1 MVFTDKDMK
10 TSREIRQEF
19 LNFFRNNNHTVVESS
34 SLIPANDPSLMFT
47 NAGMVQFKG
56 VFLGE
61 ETRPYRRAASSQKC
75 VRAGGKHN
83 DLENVGRT
91 ARHHT
96 FFEML
101 GNFSFGDYF
110 KEEAICMAWE
120 LLISH
125 FKLPVENLWVSVF
138 EDDQEAAAIWRER
151 IGLNPARIV
160 CMGEKDNFWSM
171 GETGPCGPCSEIIID
186 QGPTFGCGKSD
197 CRVGCDCDRYL
208 ELWNL
213 VFMQFNRDQQ
223 GNITPLPRPSIDT
236 GMGLE
241 RITAI
246 IQGVGSN
253 YDTDL
258 FLPLI
263 RFVEEHA
270 GTPYRKNPEHDISMR
285 IIADHSRAIAFL
297 VGDGVLPAN
306 EGRGYVLRRI
316 IRRAAQHGKK
326 LGLTKPFLFA
336 ATKVVAQE
344 MRDVYPELS
353 RSSDYIERVV
363 LNEEE
368 HFSSTL
374 EAGLKML
381 QEHIEALQQA
391 GRILIPGEVI
401 FKLYDTYGFPLDLA
415 QDIAQENGMQI
426 DDAGV
431 QQALLEQRRRARE
444 SWRGSGADE
453 IASVYKRLV
462 QDGIQTVFDGYEC
475 CEMSSYVR
483 AIIRDGTVV
492 SQAAHGD
499 QIELITEKTCFY
511 GEAGGQAGDCGSI
524 YNDSVTVAINTA
536 TRPLP
541 DLIVHQGQV
550 LTGTIRCDDK
560 VTLRVD
566 REKRQATAHNHTA
579 THILHAVLRQVLGK
593 HVKQAGSLVSAQRL
607 RFDFTHFAPLSSDE
621 LDAIETLVNER
632 IQQNTPLCV
641 TVVPL
646 AEALSQGVTALFGEK
661 YGEQVRVVNIAEYS
675 KELCGGTHVG
685 RTGDIGIF
693 KIVSE
698 GSVAAGV
705 RRIEAV
711 TGREALNYIKKQ
723 EALLR
728 DVAQLL
734 RTERDGVVQRI
745 ERLLIEHKQLE
756 KELASLKAQEI
767 AKQSGSALDNIRAIG
782 GVKVLVTRVEAP
794 DVKALRD
801 YGDRLKNRLGSG
813 IIVLG
818 SAAGGAAQLMAMV
831 TKDIAKRFPA
841 KVIIE
846 KIAPLI
852 EGRGGGKDELAQAGG
867 KRPEQLD
874 EALAKVAA
882 VVETLAATR

>member
-1 MVFTDKDMK
+1 MK
-10 TSREIRQEF
+10 TSFEIRKEF
-19 LNFFRNNNHTVVESS
+19 LDFFRNKNHTVVASA
-34 SLIPANDPSLMFT
+34 SLIPSNDPTLMFT

-120 LLISH
+120 LLTGH
-125 FKLPVENLWVSVF
+125 FNLPVEKLWVSVF
-138 EDDQEAAAIWRER
+138 EEDEEAAVIWRER

-186 QGPTFGCGKSD
+186 QGPAYGCGKSD
-197 CRVGCDCDRYL
+197 CGVGCDCDRYL

-223 GNITPLPRPSIDT
+223 GKVTPLPRPSIDT

-246 IQGVGSN
+246 VQGVGSN

-258 FLPLI
+258 FLPLV
-263 RFVEEHA
+263 RFVEEYA
-270 GTPYRKNPEHDISMR
+270 GTPYGKNPEHDISIR

-297 VGDGVLPAN
+297 IGDGVLPAN

-316 IRRAAQHGKK
+316 MRRAARHGKK
-326 LGLTKPFLFA
+326 LGLTKPFLCSA
-336 ATKVVAQE
+336 IKVVAQE
-344 MRDVYPELS
+344 MQPVYPELS
-353 RSSDYIERVV
+353 RSRDYIEQVV

-368 HFSSTL
+368 HFTTTL

-381 QEHIEALQQA
+381 QEHIDTLQQE
-391 GRILIPGEVI
+391 GRRLIPGGVV

-415 QDIAQENGMQI
+415 QDIASEFGMQI
-426 DDAGV
+426 DVAEV
-431 QQALLEQRRRARE
+431 EQALLEQRRRARE

-462 QDGIQTVFDGYEC
+462 QDGVQTVFEGYEC
-475 CEMSSYVR
+475 CESSSHVR
-483 AIIRDGTVV
+483 AIIRNGEVV
-492 SQAAHGD
+492 SHAAHGA

-511 GEAGGQAGDCGSI
+511 GEAGGQAGDCGTI
-524 YNDSVTVAINTA
+524 FNDSVTVEISTAI
-536 TRPLP
+536 RPLP
-541 DLIVHQGQV
+541 DLIVHRGQV
-550 LTGTIRCDDK
+550 TAGTIRCGDT
-560 VTLRVD
+560 VMLRVD
-566 REKRQATAHNHTA
+566 REKRQATANNHTA
-579 THILHAVLRQVLGK
+579 THILHAVLRQVLGN
-593 HVKQAGSLVSAQRL
+593 HVKQAGSLVNAERL
-607 RFDFTHFAPLSSDE
+607 RFDFTHFAPLSTDE
-621 LDAIETLVNER
+621 LETIETLVNER
-632 IQQNTPLCV
+632 IQQNTPLFV
-641 TVVPL
+641 NILPL
-646 AEALSQGVTALFGEK
+646 AEALSQGATALFGEK
-661 YGEQVRVVNIAEYS
+661 YGEQVRVVNIAEFS
-675 KELCGGTHVG
+675 SELCGGTHVG

-711 TGREALNYIKKQ
+711 TGRAALNYMKKQ
-723 EALLR
+723 ESMLR
-728 DVAQLL
+728 EVSQLL
-734 RTERDGVVQRI
+734 KTEREGVVSRV
-745 ERLLIEHKQLE
+745 ERLVNDLRQLE
-756 KELASLKAQEI
+756 KEVATLKAQLI
-767 AKQSGSALDNIRAIG
+767 TQQSGGALNNIRTIG
-782 GVKVLVTRVEAP
+782 GVKVLVTRVEAA

-801 YGDRLKNRLGSG
+801 YGDRLKDRLGSG
-813 IIVLG
+813 IVVVG
-818 SAAGGAAQLMAMV
+818 SAADTAQVITMV

-841 KVIIE
+841 KLIIE

-852 EGRGGGKDELAQAGG
+852 DGRGGGKDELAQAGG
-867 KRPEQLD
+867 KCPEKLD
-874 EALAKVAA
+874 EALEKVAA
-882 VVETLAATR
+882 IVEMLGSKS

>member
-1 MVFTDKDMK
+1 MK
-10 TSREIRQEF
+10 TSFEIRKEF
-19 LNFFRNNNHTVVESS
+19 LDFFRNKNHTVVASA
-34 SLIPANDPSLMFT
+34 SLIPSNDPTLMFT

-120 LLISH
+120 LLTGH
-125 FKLPVENLWVSVF
+125 FNLPVEKLWVSVF
-138 EDDQEAAAIWRER
+138 EEDEEAAVIWRER

-186 QGPTFGCGKSD
+186 QGPACGCGKSD

-213 VFMQFNRDQQ
+213 VFMQYNRDQQ
-223 GNITPLPRPSIDT
+223 GKITPLPRPSIDT

-246 IQGVGSN
+246 VQGVGSN

-258 FLPLI
+258 FLPLVH
-263 RFVEEHA
+263 FVEEYA
-270 GTPYRKNPEHDISMR
+270 GTPYGKNPEHDISIR

-297 VGDGVLPAN
+297 IGDGVLPAN

-316 IRRAAQHGKK
+316 MRRAARHGKK
-326 LGLTKPFLFA
+326 LGLTKPFLCSA
-336 ATKVVAQE
+336 IKVVAQE
-344 MRDVYPELS
+344 MQPVYPELS
-353 RSSDYIERVV
+353 RSRDYIERVV

-381 QEHIEALQQA
+381 QEHIEALQQE
-391 GRILIPGEVI
+391 GRSFIPGGVV

-415 QDIAQENGMQI
+415 QDIASEYGMQI
-426 DDAGV
+426 DVAEV
-431 QQALLEQRRRARE
+431 EQALVEQRRRARE

-462 QDGIQTVFDGYEC
+462 QDGVQTVFEGYEC
-475 CEMSSYVR
+475 CESSSHVR
-483 AIIRDGTVV
+483 AIIWNGEVV
-492 SQAAHGD
+492 SHAAQGD

-511 GEAGGQAGDCGSI
+511 GEAGGQAGDCGNI
-524 YNDSVTVAINTA
+524 FNESVTVEISTSI
-536 TRPLP
+536 RPLP
-541 DLIVHQGQV
+541 DLIVHRGQV
-550 LTGTIRCDDK
+550 TAGTIRCGDK
-560 VTLRVD
+560 VMLRVD
-566 REKRQATAHNHTA
+566 REKRQATANNHTA
-579 THILHAVLRQVLGK
+579 THILHAVLRQVLGN
-593 HVKQAGSLVSAQRL
+593 HVKQAGSLVNAERL
-607 RFDFTHFAPLSSDE
+607 RFDFTHFAPLSTDE
-621 LDAIETLVNER
+621 LETIETLVNER
-632 IQQNTPLCV
+632 IQQNTPLFV
-641 TVVPL
+641 NIVPL
-646 AEALSQGVTALFGEK
+646 AEALSQGATALFGEK
-661 YGEQVRVVNIAEYS
+661 YGEQVRVVNIAEFS
-675 KELCGGTHVG
+675 SELCGGTHVG

-711 TGREALNYIKKQ
+711 TGRAALNYMKKQ
-723 EALLR
+723 ESMLR
-728 DVAQLL
+728 EVSQLL
-734 RTERDGVVQRI
+734 KTEREGVVSRV
-745 ERLLIEHKQLE
+745 ERLVNDLRQLE
-756 KELASLKAQEI
+756 KEVATLKAQLI
-767 AKQSGSALDNIRAIG
+767 TQQSGGALNNMRTIG
-782 GVKVLVTRVEAP
+782 GVKVLVTRVEAA

-801 YGDRLKNRLGSG
+801 YGDRLKDRLGSG
-813 IIVLG
+813 IVVVG
-818 SAAGGAAQLMAMV
+818 SAAADTAQVITMV
-831 TKDIAKRFPA
+831 TKDIAKQFSA
-841 KVIIE
+841 KLIIE

-852 EGRGGGKDELAQAGG
+852 DGRGGGKDELAQAGG
-867 KRPEQLD
+867 KCPEKLD
-874 EALAKVAA
+874 EALEKVAA
-882 VVETLAATR
+882 IVEMLGSKS